1 MTTAKLRKNDNKNM
15 VEAMGIEY
23 CEFDI
28 VTNQE
33 EHKEESVASLEERIL
48 SHCLVLPYVMPN
60 ENFEKKF
67 ALVYADWDV
76 GSLHNLKQQMNP
88 CATVLT
94 NQTI

>member
-1 MTTAKLRKNDNKNM
+1 MTTAKLRKNDNKNA

-48 SHCLVLPYVMPN
+48 SHCLLLPYVMPN
-60 ENFEKKF
+60 ENFEKQF

-76 GSLHNLKQQMNP
+76 GSLHNPKQQMNP

-94 NQTI
+94 S

>member
-1 MTTAKLRKNDNKNM
+1 MILLFIRAICSSFNNFSDSFL
-15 VEAMGIEY
+15 
-23 CEFDI
+23 

-48 SHCLVLPYVMPN
+48 SHCLLLPYVMPN
-60 ENFEKKF
+60 ENFEKQF

-76 GSLHNLKQQMNP
+76 GSLHNPKQQMNP

-94 NQTI
+94 K